1 VFKGRERLINL
12 VMMGDRM
19 SEKGTSA
26 VAGSVEEELYSIL
39 GEISFSYALDG
50 LDEILPEN
58 LKSEEEMNEIQE
70 VMAHGIEVCMM
81 VMHQLLEKKTFK
93 VDRIHEIAK
102 ALESEDFEKAD
113 ELLLDEQ
120 EGQSISQ

>member
-1 VFKGRERLINL
+1 MN
-12 VMMGDRM
+12 
-19 SEKGTSA
+19 EKGISSVSSA
-26 VAGSVEEELYSIL
+26 AEEELYSVL

-70 VMAHGIEVCMM
+70 VLAHGIEVCMM

-93 VDRIHEIAK
+93 VGRIHEIAK
-102 ALESEDFEKAD
+102 ALEDEDFEKAD
-113 ELLLDEQ
+113 ELLLDEE
-120 EGQSISQ
+120 EGPSIAQ